1 LSPSVL
7 CIGGED
13 HELRIPFMLALRA
26 HGYSVTAAGSGDDVP
41 FARAGLPHYPFRFGR
56 FANPS
61 VDWAAAEMLSKLLTD
76 LRPEIAHSFDTK
88 PNLLLPL
95 AVRGAR
101 GVQVVRTINGM
112 GWVYSSRSPAAWA
125 LRPVYRTLH
134 RMAARVTAATVFQ
147 NGDDLAFFKRH
158 RMVGADGSRL
168 IRGSGIDIAAF
179 ERAIA
184 AGPSPAELRAA
195 LALGASEVVVT
206 VTRLTRQ
213 KGIPTL
219 LEAAALVHKERPGV
233 KFLLVGPRQSEGPF
247 AVPQSE
253 IERHAP
259 YVTALGRRSDVPALL
274 AIADVFAFPTEYREG
289 VPRALLEAA
298 LAGLPIVAT
307 AMPGC
312 TEVVR
317 DGWSG
322 LVVPPRAPR
331 LLANRILDL
340 LRDRRVAEEIGRR
353 AAALVRQEF
362 GLGMTVAKYS
372 VLYAELLE
380 RSSLSGRGAVP
391 AAPAL
396 RRPAL
401 KPVGISPR
409 LGPRSGAQR

>member
-1 LSPSVL
+1 
-7 CIGGED
+7 
-13 HELRIPFMLALRA
+13 
-26 HGYSVTAAGSGDDVP
+26 
-41 FARAGLPHYPFRFGR
+41 
-56 FANPS
+56 
-61 VDWAAAEMLSKLLTD
+61 
-76 LRPEIAHSFDTK
+76 
-88 PNLLLPL
+88 
-95 AVRGAR
+95 
-101 GVQVVRTINGM
+101 
-112 GWVYSSRSPAAWA
+112 
-125 LRPVYRTLH
+125 
-134 RMAARVTAATVFQ
+134 MAARVTAATVFQ

-298 LAGLPIVAT
+298 LAGLPIVT
-307 AMPGC
+307 TRMPGC
-312 TEVVR
+312 CDVIR
-317 DGWSG
+317 DGWNG
-322 LVVPPRAPR
+322 FLVPPRAPQ
-331 LLANRILDL
+331 LLAPRILDL
-340 LRDRRVAEEIGRR
+340 LRDRETARTMGRR
-353 AAALVRQEF
+353 AAELVRQEF
-362 GLGMTVAKYS
+362 NLVITVDRYVA
-372 VLYAELLE
+372 LYEELMDRRI
-380 RSSLSGRGAVP
+380 RSAGHRAQGEM
-391 AAPAL
+391 PAL
-396 RRPAL
+396 TRSTSLA
-401 KPVGISPR
+401 KR
-409 LGPRSGAQR
+409 L